1 MLEVIIAYVGLTF
14 LWAYLYS
21 KSPDPSTISG
31 IAFRI
36 LYLGLTLFTVYELLS
51 LLVIY
56 VQVSGLPQNIANLV
70 ISYMS
75 VMNYVIFLIFALVII
90 FLIVNNIL
98 PLFKKEEE

>member
-1 MLEVIIAYVGLTF
+1 MLEVIIAYIGLTF

-21 KSPDPSTISG
+21 KSPEPSTISG

-51 LLVIY
+51 ILVIHA
-56 VQVSGLPQNIANLV
+56 QTSNLPNSVINLV
-70 ISYMS
+70 VGYMS
-75 VMNYVIFLIFALVII
+75 VMNYVIFLIFVLIFI
-90 FLIVNNIL
+90 FLLINNIL